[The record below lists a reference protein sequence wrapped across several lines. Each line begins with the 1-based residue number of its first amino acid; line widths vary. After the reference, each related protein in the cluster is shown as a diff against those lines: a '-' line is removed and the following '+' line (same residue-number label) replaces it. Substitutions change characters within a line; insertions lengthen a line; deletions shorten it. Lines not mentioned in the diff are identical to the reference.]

1 MAIEPILECPSCVS
15 LADEVE
21 HLKLAIEHRD
31 VIGQAKGILMAR
43 EHCNADAA
51 FSILRMASQREN
63 RKLYEIALELVE
75 RAPQSRRATV
85 GAWISPKGDSSYL

>member
-1 MAIEPILECPSCVS
+1 MATEEIHELEDCPRCAE
-15 LADEVE
+15 LADEVG

-43 EHCNADAA
+43 EGCTAEQA

-63 RKLYEIALELVE
+63 RKLYEIADQLAG
-75 RAPQSRRATV
+75 RAASPSATA
-85 GAWISPKGDSSYL
+85 GPAPG

>member
-1 MAIEPILECPSCVS
+1 MAIEPMRDCPGCAE
-15 LADEVE
+15 LADEVA

-43 EHCNADAA
+43 EHCSADAA

-63 RKLYEIALELVE
+63 RKLYDIAKELAE
-75 RAPQSRRATV
+75 RAANP
-85 GAWISPKGDSSYL
+85 